1 MTRPCLDRRPGGPFA
16 LTLLLV
22 SLVAAL
28 PAGGAA
34 AAAAPAAAVDPVVQE
49 VVRMLDG
56 GVAEP
61 VIDSWLETS
70 GRRPARVDSGELV
83 ALQKAKASADLM
95 KRLIHLANG
104 GAPAAATP
112 APPAASPPPTAA
124 EPPAASAPAP
134 PAAPVPAA
142 SAAAITA
149 NAASP
154 PAASGGVPVRFEIGY
169 RPFSSD
175 ESAPVWDL
183 FVYLDGRFLTWLK
196 PAAISLTT
204 RTASFDR
211 SLAAGHHVIRLVQE
225 RHTRRSGRSWV
236 HEARVAPAALAF
248 DLGAGEPWRVQLQL
262 DQVKISRRGPLTL
275 RVTAGER
282 EVAAATG
289 GGEPETWAALCEEVE
304 ANVAAG
310 RSPSADARRQLGSCV
325 RWDGLWPGVG
335 GVPPRDRVRAELERD
350 RFQPPAP

>member
-1 MTRPCLDRRPGGPFA
+1 MTRPCLARRPGGPFA
-16 LTLLLV
+16 LTLLLFL

-28 PAGGAA
+28 PAGAA
-34 AAAAPAAAVDPVVQE
+34 AAAVAPVAAVDPVVQE

-70 GRRPARVDSGELV
+70 GRRPAHVDSGELV

-104 GAPAAATP
+104 LANGGAPAAAAP
-112 APPAASPPPTAA
+112 ALPAASPPPTAA

-134 PAAPVPAA
+134 SAAPVP
-142 SAAAITA
+142 T
-149 NAASP
+149 P

-169 RPFSSD
+169 RPFTTD

-183 FVYLDGRFLTWLK
+183 FVYLDGRFLTWIK
-196 PAAISLTT
+196 PAAISLTA

-248 DLGAGEPWRVQLQL
+248 DLGAGEPWRVHLQL
-262 DQVKISRRGPLTL
+262 DQVKISRKGPLTL
-275 RVTAGER
+275 RVTSGER

-289 GGEPETWAALCEEVE
+289 GGEPETWSPLCEEVE
-304 ANVAAG
+304 ANAAAG

-325 RWDGLWPGVG
+325 RWDGLWPGVA